1 MIDLVSSA
9 LIIALQIG
17 QAPENPSVPGCLFI
31 DGIEYCRKQDQPTI
45 QQDQTIPQQDQ
56 PTIQQDQTIPQQDQP
71 TVQQNQ
77 TIPQQNQTII
87 QQDQTTEVTTPIYKL
102 DPETMKDPRYGQVFF
117 TFNSVKTQNDCI
129 ESLLLVVENLP
140 QRGDTTCADTVITAF
155 GDEFITNPTVQENI
169 FRMTAHYTR
178 SVLKREFKLPL
189 GLERRLTSATG
200 LVVEQ

>member
-1 MIDLVSSA
+1 MIELVSSA

-17 QAPENPSVPGCLFI
+17 QAPEKPSVPRCLVI
-31 DGIEYCRKQDQPTI
+31 EGIEYCRKQDQPTL
-45 QQDQTIPQQDQ
+45 
-56 PTIQQDQTIPQQDQP
+56 
-71 TVQQNQ
+71 QQNQ
-77 TIPQQNQTII
+77 TTI

-129 ESLLLVVENLP
+129 ESLLLVIENLP
-140 QRGDTTCADTVITAF
+140 QRGDTTCADTVTAAF
-155 GDEFITNPTVQENI
+155 GDEFITNPTVRENI

-178 SVLKREFKLPL
+178 SVLKREFNLPL

>member
-1 MIDLVSSA
+1 MIELVSSA

-31 DGIEYCRKQDQPTI
+31 EGIEYCRKQDQPTI
-45 QQDQTIPQQDQ
+45 QQDQTIPQPNQ
-56 PTIQQDQTIPQQDQP
+56 PTIQQDQQ
-71 TVQQNQ
+71 
-77 TIPQQNQTII
+77 
-87 QQDQTTEVTTPIYKL
+87 TEVITPIYKL

-129 ESLLLVVENLP
+129 ESLLLVLENLP
-140 QRGDTTCADTVITAF
+140 QRGDTTCADTVIAAF
-155 GDEFITNPTVQENI
+155 GDEFITNPTVRENI

-189 GLERRLTSATG
+189 GLERRLASTTG
-200 LVVEQ
+200 LVVE

>member
-17 QAPENPSVPGCLFI
+17 QAPENPSVPECLFI
-31 DGIEYCRKQDQPTI
+31 DGIEYCRKQDQPI
-45 QQDQTIPQQDQ
+45 
-56 PTIQQDQTIPQQDQP
+56 IQQDQTIPQQDQP
-71 TVQQNQ
+71 TVQQDQ

-140 QRGDTTCADTVITAF
+140 QRGDTTCADTVITSF